1 MPLPRRLVCADSPR
15 VQAKKRAKAGRA
27 DGGGGAPP
35 GGGAPA
41 SGSDESEEDGPGIA
55 ALD

>member
-1 MPLPRRLVCADSPR
+1 